1 MLNNLHIFVFE
12 GIHILFKKIYE
23 ELIANRMMNDRLC
36 NKIDTLKND
45 VKKFTSQMVPTLDFS
60 TDTEDVSFL
69 SQFPLSSKENVVEC
83 EKVLQIDCNIKE
95 KLVC

>member
-1 MLNNLHIFVFE
+1 VFE

-36 NKIDTLKND
+36 NKIDTLKDD
-45 VKKFTSQMVPTLDFS
+45 VKRITSQMVPTLSFS
-60 TDTEDVSFL
+60 NNIEDVSFI
-69 SQFPLSSKENVVEC
+69 SQFPLSSKESVVEC
-83 EKVLQIDCNIKE
+83 EKVLQIDSSIKE